1 MLQKQFHC
9 NSEPNL
15 FRVIGMEKLR
25 VVDASVFPA
34 PVSGVPN
41 SIIIALA
48 ERAAKLILS
57 SNEN

>member
-1 MLQKQFHC
+1 
-9 NSEPNL
+9 
-15 FRVIGMEKLR
+15 MEKLR